1 MTSSL
6 TLHTAVSS
14 LRLTRRPALLSH
26 CLHHLATGV
35 KPCLLWDLGGNN
47 TPTSLLSLQAVLGP
61 QRLVV
66 LSLAGDLLLAYRS
79 TLQSHLSHLLEQ
91 PPVLVDCSA
100 GLAGPVVAEAGVTAS
115 LVTWL
120 ASIQRQLISSQRD
133 TVEIETQQVIFSLFG
148 FLTPADWQDWNLTT
162 VFGAVLG
169 YPAVYYTS
177 PEAGEDNC
185 LTDLPL
191 AVYRLG
197 DFSPAPT
204 SFSVP
209 LVLESQLGA
218 WLEAWRGRAL
228 AAGLAVNRE
237 VVCLPVVAL

>member
-1 MTSSL
+1 MTSSS

-26 CLHHLATGV
+26 CLHQLAAGV
-35 KPCLLWDLGGNN
+35 KPCLLWDLGGSN
-47 TPTSLLSLQAVLGP
+47 TPSSLLSLQAVLGP

-79 TLQSHLSHLLEQ
+79 TLQSHLSRLLDQ

-120 ASIQRQLISSQRD
+120 ASIHRQLISSHRD
-133 TVEIETQQVIFSLFG
+133 TVEIEIQQVTFSSGLF
-148 FLTPADWQDWNLTT
+148 TPAYWQDWNLAT

-169 YPAVYYTS
+169 YPVVYYTF

-185 LTDLPL
+185 LANLPL

-209 LVLESQLGA
+209 LVLEPQLGE

-228 AAGLAVNRE
+228 AAGLAFTRD